1 MHRVLLMS
9 VLSLA
14 LSMPTGVCLAQGG
27 LFARLNKPLVPGMR
41 TVPGVPTASP
51 LGLIAP
57 RLSNAVS
64 MFQLGGMGTQAG
76 RLSLLGLVSPRIS
89 PIAAMLGNP
98 AASPQLQRTYLLTLI
113 SPRLTA
119 LVGMM
124 RGFSSMAGNVRGSA
138 GSLSGAAPRLR

>member
-1 MHRVLLMS
+1 MQRILLMS

-27 LFARLNKPLVPGMR
+27 IFARLNKPLVPGMR

-64 MFQLGGMGTQAG
+64 IFQLGGLGTPAG
-76 RLSLLGLVSPRIS
+76 RLSALGVVSPRLS
-89 PIAAMLGNP
+89 PIVAMLRTPP
-98 AASPQLQRTYLLTLI
+98 ATPQARRSYGLTIL
-113 SPRLTA
+113 SPRLA
-119 LVGMM
+119 SAVGMM
-124 RGFSSMAGNVRGSA
+124 RGFRGMAAGVR
-138 GSLSGAAPRLR
+138 

>member
-1 MHRVLLMS
+1 MQRLLLLS

-14 LSMPTGVCLAQGG
+14 LSVSANECFAQGG
-27 LFARLNKPLVPGMR
+27 FFARLNKSIVPGMP

-64 MFQLGGMGTQAG
+64 IFQLGGMATQAG
-76 RLSLLGLVSPRIS
+76 RLSFLGLISPRLS
-89 PIAAMLGNP
+89 PIVAMLRTP
-98 AASPQLQRTYLLTLI
+98 AASPQLRRTYMLTLI
-113 SPRLTA
+113 SPRATS

-124 RGFSSMAGNVRGSA
+124 KGFRGMVPRVR
-138 GSLSGAAPRLR
+138 

>member
-1 MHRVLLMS
+1 MQRILLMS

-14 LSMPTGVCLAQGG
+14 LSVSAGDCFAQGG
-27 LFARLNKPLVPGMR
+27 FLARLNKSIVPGMP

-64 MFQLGGMGTQAG
+64 IFQLGGMATQAG
-76 RLSLLGLVSPRIS
+76 RLSFLGLISPRLS
-89 PIAAMLGNP
+89 PIVAMLRTP
-98 AASPQLQRTYLLTLI
+98 AASPQLRSTYLLTLI
-113 SPRLTA
+113 SPRATS

-124 RGFSSMAGNVRGSA
+124 KGFRGMAGSMRGSVGGMA
-138 GSLSGAAPRLR
+138 GMAPRLR

>member
-1 MHRVLLMS
+1 
-9 VLSLA
+9 
-14 LSMPTGVCLAQGG
+14 
-27 LFARLNKPLVPGMR
+27 
-41 TVPGVPTASP
+41 
-51 LGLIAP
+51 
-57 RLSNAVS
+57 

-138 GSLSGAAPRLR
+138 GSLSSAAPRLR